1 MKENKGLKVIL
12 LLLSILFSV
21 GAAFFFLYLGY
32 AGTWW
37 FFPIGA
43 IFGLDAL
50 MTFIGAT
57 NKDTYKGMRVLGVW
71 QIFHVITMM
80 VYLLMMILWND
91 INQILPYQLTYMVLG
106 AGAGFK
112 LLTCLI
118 SAAAVKKNYNPI
130 LHAFRNEDAIII
142 FYFILLT
149 SLVIS
154 NQFYPGTGEGLL
166 KEKPIW
172 IYIINIV
179 LNAGFTIWAALLALS
194 TDIRAKEREALSTA
208 GKIKHLIRW
217 IGDNEIG
224 VFFGLIFTGYLVALA
239 FMNANT
245 SIFYVFI
252 GVYYL
257 LMGTVRFINYF
268 WHRRILKDSANHIEE
283 NRRSSWILLFD
294 AITYLIFSDL
304 VAVGA
309 IFLMTDKIN
318 AGTNIYYFL
327 FFIVP
332 FGIFKLVM
340 AGRAIKSNRKENNTY
355 KLGLGYISLIGA
367 FFSFLE
373 VIAIA
378 VHSFNNVFKWISV
391 ITSVVFIKV
400 FVLVIAVTFVV
411 HWIRSLIINR
421 KSKER
426 RYAKDKH

>member
-1 MKENKGLKVIL
+1 M
-12 LLLSILFSV
+12 
-21 GAAFFFLYLGY
+21 
-32 AGTWW
+32 
-37 FFPIGA
+37 
-43 IFGLDAL
+43 
-50 MTFIGAT
+50 
-57 NKDTYKGMRVLGVW
+57 
-71 QIFHVITMM
+71 
-80 VYLLMMILWND
+80 
-91 INQILPYQLTYMVLG
+91 
-106 AGAGFK
+106 
-112 LLTCLI
+112 
-118 SAAAVKKNYNPI
+118 
-130 LHAFRNEDAIII
+130 
-142 FYFILLT
+142 
-149 SLVIS
+149 
-154 NQFYPGTGEGLL
+154 
-166 KEKPIW
+166 
-172 IYIINIV
+172 
-179 LNAGFTIWAALLALS
+179 
-194 TDIRAKEREALSTA
+194 
-208 GKIKHLIRW
+208 
-217 IGDNEIG
+217 
-224 VFFGLIFTGYLVALA
+224 
-239 FMNANT
+239 
-245 SIFYVFI
+245 
-252 GVYYL
+252 
-257 LMGTVRFINYF
+257 
-268 WHRRILKDSANHIEE
+268 
-283 NRRSSWILLFD
+283 
-294 AITYLIFSDL
+294 IFSDL